1 MLHLAGGHFA
11 GSAETG
17 RVLYWYLHSALWGR
31 YASSAEVLSAAVLL
45 TRTRGARDSGNGV
58 PLHCHLPERPAGT
71 QIHRIFPKTVLYEVG
86 YRKSQVN
93 AVANFCFLS
102 RETSLVIGK
111 RKPEEYLGAVAAMR
125 PGALASQW
133 IPQDPAL
140 WRVGRYADFLAPA
153 TTMRTPAA
161 RIR

>member
-1 MLHLAGGHFA
+1 MLC
-11 GSAETG
+11 
-17 RVLYWYLHSALWGR
+17 WYLHSALWRR
-31 YASSAEVLSAAVLL
+31 YAGSA
-45 TRTRGARDSGNGV
+45 
-58 PLHCHLPERPAGT
+58 
-71 QIHRIFPKTVLYEVG
+71 QIHRIFPETVLCEVG

-111 RKPEEYLGAVAAMR
+111 RKPEEYLGAVAAMH

-140 WRVGRYADFLAPA
+140 WRVDRYADFLAPA
-153 TTMRTPAA
+153 ATMRTAAA